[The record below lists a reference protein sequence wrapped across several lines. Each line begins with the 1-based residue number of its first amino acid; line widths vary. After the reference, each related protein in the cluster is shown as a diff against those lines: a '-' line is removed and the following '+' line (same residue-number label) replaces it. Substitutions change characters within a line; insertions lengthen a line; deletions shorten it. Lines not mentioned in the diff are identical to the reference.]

1 MKLNNMVRYL
11 NDDNVFIFVVKGPS
25 FFERYYFQKE
35 MGFKLFDLFIGHII

>member
-1 MKLNNMVRYL
+1 MTTMFLYL
-11 NDDNVFIFVVKGPS
+11 YSGPS